1 MQEASGR
8 TASLS
13 REFKDVPEKT
23 PDEWDVDL
31 HQTCSEEGACI
42 PEAITS
48 EEHFTAEF
56 EE

>member
-13 REFKDVPEKT
+13 REFKDVQKET
-23 PDEWDVDL
+23 PDKWDVDV

-42 PEAITS
+42 SEAITS
-48 EEHFTAEF
+48 EKHFTAEF
-56 EE
+56 EK